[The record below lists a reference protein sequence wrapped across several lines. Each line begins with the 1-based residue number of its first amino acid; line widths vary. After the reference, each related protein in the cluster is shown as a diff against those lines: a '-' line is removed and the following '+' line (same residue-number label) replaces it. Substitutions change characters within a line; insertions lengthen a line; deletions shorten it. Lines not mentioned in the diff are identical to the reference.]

1 MMICCQRVFLILCI
15 LFLSSCAVMSP
26 KFENPKV
33 KVAAL
38 KMLPAQGFVSQPI
51 EITLLITNPN
61 ASDLKLR
68 GISYTVGLE
77 DFDLLSGVS
86 NNLPT
91 LTAYQETPVKVV
103 VTANILQVVKFIQ
116 HLSSKGTMDA
126 VNYNFDA
133 KLDFSALLP
142 SLHVKEN
149 GVLPLK
155 K

>member
-1 MMICCQRVFLILCI
+1 MSIITRFLLICYIG
-15 LFLSSCAVMSP
+15 FLSACAMMNP
-26 KFENPKV
+26 KFENPTV

-38 KMLPAQGFVSQPI
+38 KMLPTQGFVSQPI

-61 ASDLKLR
+61 ASDLNLR

-77 DFDLLSGVS
+77 DFNLLSGAS

-103 VTANILQVVKFIQ
+103 VTANIIQVVKFIQ

-126 VNYNFDA
+126 VNYSFDA
-133 KLDFSALLP
+133 KLDFFALLP
-142 SLHVKEN
+142 ALHVKEK
-149 GVLPLK
+149 GILPLK